1 MPIKPTVAAVTQRV
15 EDHVS
20 ECAQRYQQIEKRLWR
35 MEMIM
40 IGGSSSIILLLLKI
54 IFF

>member
-1 MPIKPTVAAVTQRV
+1 MPSKPTAAVVKQQV
-15 EDHVS
+15 EDHVD

-40 IGGSSSIILLLLKI
+40 IGGSSSIIMLLLKI

>member
-1 MPIKPTVAAVTQRV
+1 MPTKPTVATVNQKV
-15 EDHVS
+15 ESHVD
-20 ECAQRYQQIEKRLWR
+20 ECAQRYKQIEKRLWR